1 MKRQTLLFG
10 MGLLLMSALAYAETV
25 TMKANIPFS
34 FVVGKTTLPAGEYSV
49 QGLGVS
55 GNAISIRKLDNTA
68 NSLTISIHCESL
80 KTQQQSKLVF
90 HRYGDRYFLVQIWTA
105 GSNSGHQFPKSQREA
120 EMALD
125 YQAQEVVLVAS
136 LRR

>member
-1 MKRQTLLFG
+1 MKKRTLLFG
-10 MGLLLMSALAYAETV
+10 MGLLLISALAYADTI

-34 FVVGKTTLPAGEYSV
+34 FIVGKTTLPAGEYLV
-49 QGLGVS
+49 QAWGFS
-55 GNAISIRKLDNTA
+55 GNAISIRKLDHTA
-68 NSLTISIHCESL
+68 TSMTMSIYCQSP
-80 KTQQQSKLVF
+80 KTPQQSKLVF
-90 HRYGDRYFLVQIWTA
+90 HRYGDRYFLAQIWTA